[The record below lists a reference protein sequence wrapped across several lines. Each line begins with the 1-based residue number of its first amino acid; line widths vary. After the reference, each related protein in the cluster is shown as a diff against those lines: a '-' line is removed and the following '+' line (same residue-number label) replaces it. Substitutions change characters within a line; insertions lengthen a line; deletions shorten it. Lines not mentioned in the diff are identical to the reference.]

1 VSVILLGLIMAGF
14 LFAGHFI
21 VRKYKQAIWRYKLST
36 NKEVLNG

>member
-21 VRKYKQAIWRYKLST
+21 VRKYKQAIWINKLHSRR
-36 NKEVLNG
+36 NYAR